1 MWKKKWCIP
10 MVLIIGVVALSCV
23 GCDLMTEQQAAWEG
37 SMHAD
42 STAEAFVHWDE
53 DDPPE
58 IPTRCARCHST
69 EGFLDYCGADGS
81 DPGIC
86 DTAVPAG
93 TGDNNIGCDVC
104 HDATGDHRAITSVT
118 FPSGVTIDNLG
129 LGAICMQCHQGR
141 ESGISVQEDIDAA
154 GVGEDEVSAD
164 LGFVNI
170 HYYAAGATLYGS
182 VAKGGY
188 EYAGETY
195 TGYNAHAL
203 DLNSCVA
210 CHDPHALTVDTES
223 CSACHPSGFDAAK
236 AEIAGL
242 QEQLMEAMQSYALNV
257 AGSGMVYD
265 DHSHPYFFDEAGE
278 RYASW
283 TPRLLKAA
291 YNYQTSK
298 KDPGAFAHN
307 KKYIV
312 ELLQTSLEN
321 INSVQ

>member
-1 MWKKKWCIP
+1 MLRKKMLTP
-10 MVLIIGVVALSCV
+10 MALLIGSLALTCA
-23 GCDLMTEQQAAWEG
+23 GCNLSTEQQAAWEDSG
-37 SMHAD
+37 HAD

-58 IPTRCARCHST
+58 ISTRCARCHST
-69 EGFLDYCGADGS
+69 QGFLDFCGADGS
-81 DPGIC
+81 EAGVC

-93 TGDNNIGCDVC
+93 TGDININCEVC
-104 HDATGDHRAITSVT
+104 HDESGAHRSITSVT

-141 ESGISVQEDIDAA
+141 ESGLSVQEDIDAA
-154 GVGEDEVSAD
+154 GVGDDEVSED

-210 CHDPHALTVDTES
+210 CHDPHSLAVDTEP
-223 CSACHPSGFDAAK
+223 CSACHPSGFDSAK
-236 AEIAGL
+236 TDISEL
-242 QEQLMEAMQSYALNV
+242 QAQLMAAIQSYATGV
-257 AGSGMVYD
+257 AGSGIVYD
-265 DHSHPYFFDEAGE
+265 ATSYPYFFDEAGE
-278 RYASW
+278 GYSSW

-307 KKYIV
+307 KEYIV
-312 ELLQTSLEN
+312 ELLQTSLDD
-321 INSVQ
+321 INSAL